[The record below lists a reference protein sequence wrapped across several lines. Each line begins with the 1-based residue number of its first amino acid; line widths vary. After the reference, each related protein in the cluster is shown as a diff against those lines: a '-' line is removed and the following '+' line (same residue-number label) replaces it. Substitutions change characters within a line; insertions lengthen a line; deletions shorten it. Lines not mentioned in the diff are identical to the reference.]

1 MKNFLLNIIFFVCYL
16 PITIYSQVG
25 AIEGSISS
33 NSNAVA
39 FANIGLSGTKLGTA
53 ADINGKFK
61 LNNIPVGTY
70 TVQVSSVGYKNYK
83 KTITIESGRTITLNI
98 TLDETATQIEEF
110 VVTGTLREV
119 SIKESAVPIKV
130 YLKRC
135 KLLMAFV
142 RK

>member
-1 MKNFLLNIIFFVCYL
+1 MKNFLLNMLFFVCYL

-25 AIEGSISS
+25 VIEGSISS

-39 FANIGLSGTKLGTA
+39 FASIGLSGTKLGTA
-53 ADINGKFK
+53 ADVNGKFK

-83 KTITIESGRTITLNI
+83 KTITIESAKTIALNI

-110 VVTGTLREV
+110 VVTGTLRE
-119 SIKESAVPIKV
+119 
-130 YLKRC
+130 
-135 KLLMAFV
+135 
-142 RK
+142 

>member
-1 MKNFLLNIIFFVCYL
+1 MKNFLLNIIFLICCFPLV
-16 PITIYSQVG
+16 IYSQVG

-33 NSNAVA
+33 NNNAVA

-83 KTITIESGRTITLNI
+83 KTITIESGRTLTLNI
-98 TLDETATQIEEF
+98 TLDETRSEEH
-110 VVTGTLREV
+110 TSELQSRENLV
-119 SIKESAVPIKV
+119 CRLLLEKKKKV
-130 YLKRC
+130 EI
-135 KLLMAFV
+135 
-142 RK
+142 